1 MQHCYIL
8 CCVFG
13 EAVVA
18 QEEAIWRPAGA
29 AAGIEFHAT
38 MLTLVQIT
46 QVARCATQPAACPV
60 AGGSWG
66 TQAERVT
73 LPAL

>member
-1 MQHCYIL
+1 MLRI
-8 CCVFG
+8 G

-46 QVARCATQPAACPV
+46 QVARCATQPAA
-60 AGGSWG
+60 GGI
-66 TQAERVT
+66 T
-73 LPAL
+73 

>member
-8 CCVFG
+8 CYVV
-13 EAVVA
+13 AVVA

-46 QVARCATQPAACPV
+46 QVARCATQPAA
-60 AGGSWG
+60 GGI
-66 TQAERVT
+66 T
-73 LPAL
+73 